1 MKFQDKKRNGFEAK
15 DPSFM
20 GSDGV
25 YKKIDVS
32 SNIFLTFYS

>member
-1 MKFQDKKRNGFEAK
+1 MDYIYFKEKKRNGFDSKE
-15 DPSFM
+15 SFM

-32 SNIFLTFYS
+32 YP